1 MRQVINLKE
10 LGKSIPY
17 DHFKMERLFLLKEM
31 RLPGDLMY
39 KIDLTDS
46 YFAVPLA
53 KIFKNM

>member
-1 MRQVINLKE
+1 MRKVINLKE

-17 DHFKMERLFLLKEM
+17 ANFKMERLFLLKEI

-39 KIDLTDS
+39 KIYLTDA